1 MGCAGLVWLTYS
13 ELDAS
18 FFCRIAENGLYLFFT
33 DVLHI
38 DATSEKYQKASL
50 ETLARIGTRTPK
62 KNHGSCLALLTTS
75 FS

>member
-1 MGCAGLVWLTYS
+1 MARNRESASHLGDAGSLVWLTYS

-38 DATSEKYQKASL
+38 DATTGKEQKTIIRKIAKN
-50 ETLARIGTRTPK
+50 RHTP
-62 KNHGSCLALLTTS
+62 
-75 FS
+75 